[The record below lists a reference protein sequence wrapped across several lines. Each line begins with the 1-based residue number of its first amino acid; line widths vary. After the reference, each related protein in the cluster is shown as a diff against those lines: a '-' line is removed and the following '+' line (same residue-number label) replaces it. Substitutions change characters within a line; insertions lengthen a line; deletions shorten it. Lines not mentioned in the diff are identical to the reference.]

1 MGARPKQPQREN
13 RADQLVDPEN
23 PDQSE
28 ECGNDEQ
35 QLFKE
40 PPSKSVT
47 SGSSLLFRSWISGQF
62 N

>member
-47 SGSSLLFRSWISGQF
+47 SGS
-62 N
+62 